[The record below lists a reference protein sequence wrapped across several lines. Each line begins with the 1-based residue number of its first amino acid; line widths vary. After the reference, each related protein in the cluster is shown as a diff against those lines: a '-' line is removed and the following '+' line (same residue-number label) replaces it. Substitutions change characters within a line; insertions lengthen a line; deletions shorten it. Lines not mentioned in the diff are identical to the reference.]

1 MFDIFK
7 EQRGLT
13 LFATILIIF
22 YGIYYMPID
31 SFAMNAPIKMV
42 LMISSIIVLLF
53 YSFKASKAVIWGIIY
68 LVFQYAVASFHPDTF
83 RWSTYIYSILLVL
96 TFVSF
101 YNLVWIEKVFT
112 IEHFIR
118 ICKWF
123 MMAYFVVCIIQQV
136 ALFVGINYMPLIN
149 MMKVLDRGLGCQS
162 LSMEPSTFGRFMLVF
177 YYAYIKCCEY
187 KRDEGPFTL
196 RELFE
201 GEHKWVTIR
210 FLWMMLTM
218 GSGTAFVCLI
228 LFALYFVR
236 AHNWYYIIPALA
248 ICYVLILNSGIE
260 ALDRATN
267 TIEATTTL
275 DKKTIQETD
284 GSAAARISPILNSL
298 QADFTKEETWLGHG
312 IDYGKNNSTFS
323 KQTGTLFEDYG
334 LLFYIIS
341 LLFTF
346 SCAYSFWSLGC
357 IFMFAGVA
365 GSIGTNIQYAWEL
378 AMVMTCVK
386 YFHENR
392 YNPEIYENNDDE
404 NEEILDKRTIYE
416 GPDPCNLHV

>member
-31 SFAMNAPIKMV
+31 SFGTSAPIKMA

-68 LVFQYAVASFHPDTF
+68 LVFQYAVASFHPESF

-96 TFVSF
+96 TYISF

-123 MMAYFVVCIIQQV
+123 MMAYFVVCIIQQI
-136 ALFVGINYMPLIN
+136 ALLIGISYMPLIN
-149 MMKVLDRGLGCQS
+149 MMTVLDRGLGCQS
-162 LSMEPSTFGRFMLVF
+162 LTAEPSHFARFMLVF
-177 YYAYIKCCEY
+177 YYAYIKCQEY

-210 FLWMMLTM
+210 FIWMMLTM

-228 LFALYFVR
+228 LLSLYFVR
-236 AHNWYYIIPALA
+236 AHNWYYIIPTLA
-248 ICYVLILNSGIE
+248 ICYILIQNSGIE

-275 DKKTIQETD
+275 DKEIVQETD
-284 GSAAARISPILNSL
+284 GSASARIVPVINSL
-298 QADFTKEETWLGHG
+298 NADFSKKETWLGYG
-312 IDYGKNNSTFS
+312 IDYGRNRNSFV
-323 KQTGTLFEDYG
+323 KQAGTLFEDYG
-334 LLFYIIS
+334 LLFYMLS
-341 LLFTF
+341 LIFTF
-346 SCAYSFWSLGC
+346 SCSYKFLSLTT
-357 IFMFAGVA
+357 IFMFAGVTGRA
-365 GSIGTNIQYAWEL
+365 GTNIQYAWEL
-378 AMVMTCVK
+378 MMVLTCVK
-386 YFHENR
+386 YFYENR
-392 YNPEIYENNDDE
+392 YNPEIYEEDEENDFLNKE
-404 NEEILDKRTIYE
+404 NTFTT
-416 GPDPCNLHV
+416 